1 MSKNTTKSVATI
13 TEAARSAG
21 SKLSVWGAVE
31 AEAKKRMIAAQED
44 KTGRNFAEIHFF
56 GGSIEGVI
64 KAGDVVLKVQS

>member
-1 MSKNTTKSVATI
+1 MSKKNQVATI

-21 SKLSVWGAVE
+21 QRLSVWGAVE
-31 AEAKKRMIAAQED
+31 AEAKKRMLEASDA
-44 KTGRNFAEIHFF
+44 KVGKNFAEIHFF